1 MVLKRIEVVAKAY
14 QDSIVLRWA
23 PNDHVYWA
31 LTKNE
36 PYAVFKVVASK
47 DPSSSEA
54 EYILLDSVKPW
65 TLEMF
70 TPQMV
75 AKDSLILVAAQSL
88 YGAQESSD
96 SRWFD
101 YPTFG
106 ERDALWD
113 GDAWL
118 QTGLHLPRQLWD

>member
-1 MVLKRIEVVAKAY
+1 MRKDLDVLKRIEVVAKAY

-36 PYAVFKVVASK
+36 PYAVFKVVSSK
-47 DPSSSEA
+47 DPSSNEA
-54 EYILLDSVKPW
+54 EYILLDSIKPW

-75 AKDSLILVAAQSL
+75 EKDSLILVAAQSL

-96 SRWFD
+96 ADGLIIQHSESVMRYGMAMLGSR
-101 YPTFG
+101 
-106 ERDALWD
+106 
-113 GDAWL
+113 
-118 QTGLHLPRQLWD
+118 